1 MGGGRLASE
10 RHNRGGIGRLG
21 ELLLPL
27 RYRFQRRRLVGPV
40 QLVPITPTATVVG
53 KQRAR
58 QRGAC
63 VSAEASDA
71 AKKSEAMTGKQGGYM
86 STAARFASLAP
97 LALVAACGTAPE
109 RAVSALQ
116 ADRFDGSEWSEPVNL
131 GPVINSSALDANA
144 GLSPDEH
151 TIYFVS
157 NRSGGLGNND
167 IWMSH
172 RQCLP
177 CDWEAPVNLGAPINS
192 DAVEGA
198 PTLSEDG
205 RMLFFFSAR
214 PGGVGGADVYVSHR
228 VSTDA
233 DGDVWGPPVNLGSDV
248 NTAGAENGT
257 YYVKVTGEAN
267 ASVYFNRPGP
277 TGTQDI
283 YKVFVSNDGVP
294 LGPAVIVPEL
304 SDPSGL
310 DQKVAV
316 RTDGHELFFA
326 SIRSG
331 GFGVFDIY
339 RLTRQST
346 SDPWSSPEH
355 LDAPINTPDV
365 DSQPSLSRDG
375 RTLIFTSI
383 RPGGFG
389 QQDLWMTTRGPGQ

>member
-1 MGGGRLASE
+1 MKTALIIPAACAAV
-10 RHNRGGIGRLG
+10 
-21 ELLLPL
+21 LLML
-27 RYRFQRRRLVGPV
+27 
-40 QLVPITPTATVVG
+40 
-53 KQRAR
+53 
-58 QRGAC
+58 
-63 VSAEASDA
+63 
-71 AKKSEAMTGKQGGYM
+71 
-86 STAARFASLAP
+86 
-97 LALVAACGTAPE
+97 ACGTQPD

-383 RPGGFG
+383 RAGGYG
-389 QQDLWMTTRGPGQ
+389 LQDLWMSTRRPGAEQ

>member
-1 MGGGRLASE
+1 
-10 RHNRGGIGRLG
+10 
-21 ELLLPL
+21 
-27 RYRFQRRRLVGPV
+27 
-40 QLVPITPTATVVG
+40 
-53 KQRAR
+53 
-58 QRGAC
+58 
-63 VSAEASDA
+63 
-71 AKKSEAMTGKQGGYM
+71 M

-116 ADRFDGSEWSEPVNL
+116 ADRFDGSEWSDPVNL

-283 YKVFVSNDGVP
+283 YKVLVSNDGVP

-316 RTDGHELFFA
+316 RTDGQELFFA

>member
-1 MGGGRLASE
+1 MKTALIIPAACAAV
-10 RHNRGGIGRLG
+10 
-21 ELLLPL
+21 LLML
-27 RYRFQRRRLVGPV
+27 
-40 QLVPITPTATVVG
+40 
-53 KQRAR
+53 
-58 QRGAC
+58 
-63 VSAEASDA
+63 
-71 AKKSEAMTGKQGGYM
+71 
-86 STAARFASLAP
+86 
-97 LALVAACGTAPE
+97 ACGTQPD
-109 RAVSALQ
+109 RAVSAIQ
-116 ADRFDGSEWSEPVNL
+116 ADRFDGSEWSDPVNL

-192 DAVEGA
+192 DALEGA

-355 LDAPINTPDV
+355 LDAPINTPDI

>member
-1 MGGGRLASE
+1 
-10 RHNRGGIGRLG
+10 
-21 ELLLPL
+21 
-27 RYRFQRRRLVGPV
+27 
-40 QLVPITPTATVVG
+40 
-53 KQRAR
+53 
-58 QRGAC
+58 
-63 VSAEASDA
+63 
-71 AKKSEAMTGKQGGYM
+71 M

-116 ADRFDGSEWSEPVNL
+116 ADRFDGSEWSDPVNL

-177 CDWEAPVNLGAPINS
+177 CDWDAPVNLGAPINS

-355 LDAPINTPDV
+355 LDAPINTPDI